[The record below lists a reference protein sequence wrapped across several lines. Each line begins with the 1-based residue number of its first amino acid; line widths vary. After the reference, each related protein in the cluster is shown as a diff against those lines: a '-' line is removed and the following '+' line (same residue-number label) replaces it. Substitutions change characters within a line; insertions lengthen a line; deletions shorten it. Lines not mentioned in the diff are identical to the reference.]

1 MLMPLLLVFLIAVPG
16 AHAVPSSAPS
26 GVPSA
31 HAIPS
36 GAPRVA
42 HVPSAHAIPSD
53 APGGRLSV
61 HAIPGV
67 FLVPVAV
74 RLAWVV

>member
-26 GVPSA
+26 G
-31 HAIPS
+31 
-36 GAPRVA
+36 
-42 HVPSAHAIPSD
+42 VPSAHAIPSD